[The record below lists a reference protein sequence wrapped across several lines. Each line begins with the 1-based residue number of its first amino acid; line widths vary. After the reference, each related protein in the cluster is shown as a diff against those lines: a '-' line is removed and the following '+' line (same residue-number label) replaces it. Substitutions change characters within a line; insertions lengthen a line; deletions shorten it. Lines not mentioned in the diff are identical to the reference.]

1 MDHEW
6 LVHKSDKR
14 PKQKCVNN
22 LTKLVEGNS
31 NPISEVEASKLFNYV
46 ILYVMIDSR
55 IIISESVVV
64 EIKKTI
70 SLVQLV
76 QADWLDIKS
85 LIQIIRN
92 VIDLKQPDYGGYF
105 GEYRMTNLMFL
116 DLVRER
122 LTENAKNELGILGQT
137 NAKLLKEM
145 RTIYR
150 YNRLKCMI

>member
-1 MDHEW
+1 MNHEW

-14 PKQKCVNN
+14 PKQKCINN

-64 EIKKTI
+64 EIKKTK

-122 LTENAKNELGILGQT
+122 LSVNAKKELGILNHS

-145 RTIYR
+145 KTIYR
-150 YNRLKCMI
+150 YNRLKGMV